1 MSKKLS
7 VKKGIDKSPKVFQ
20 REKLSQELHIRERN
34 DLTEKQINILKAA
47 MDKDTRCVIVDG
59 LYGSSKT
66 YTAVLASLKLL
77 NQKKVD
83 QIIYIRNPIESSK
96 SGKVGFLKGPQP
108 EYSKILTPDGW
119 TTMGDIQEGDFV
131 CTPDGENVRVLNKY
145 ELGERN
151 VYKLTTLDGR
161 VAYASEDHAWEILE
175 NSKPGRFNKPIVVN
189 TAYIRDNLK
198 NRYGKFKITLPSVS
212 CLDFPN
218 RDLPIDPYVLGV
230 LLGDGSICGHI
241 SFSNIDQDLVEKM
254 DRILSDEGFSL
265 TKGKGDSINY
275 HIKWNNNGAGHKQP
289 FQVKTVDE
297 NGSEEIFNSP
307 EEASMKY
314 NVKRWKI
321 QTLCRE
327 GLKFCGKSFSY
338 IEREDNFS
346 HPLKNKIVS
355 LGLFGKKAWEKF
367 IPEIYKYSSREQR
380 MELLRGLMDTDGNI
394 TDTHAECTL
403 TTTSIQLAEDVK
415 QLVISLG
422 GKGSISS
429 RDRIGQRS
437 TYLEKGREIISRRL
451 CYSVNVS
458 LEECPFFIKRKADRF
473 RPKGKWTHRAKFKS
487 VEYVGKERCWC
498 IKIDSERALYLTDG
512 LIPTH
517 NTMEEKLSPYTCIVY
532 DKLEEL
538 LPPSE
543 IELLKTENR
552 IDSTSV
558 GFVQGKNW
566 ACKAIIV
573 DECSNLD
580 FSDFVMLL
588 SRCAEFTRI
597 FFIGDSVNQNYL
609 PNGLSGF
616 KKVFDKFNDQ
626 ESKDNGVHCF
636 ELKDKEDIVRSG
648 FCRFVL
654 EKLDIIK

>member
-1 MSKKLS
+1 MAKKS
-7 VKKGIDKSPKVFQ
+7 AQPKVADKSPKVFQ
-20 REKLSQELHIRERN
+20 REKISYELNIRERD
-34 DLTEKQINILKAA
+34 DLTEKQIEILKAA
-47 MDKDTRCVIVDG
+47 LDKDTRCVFIDG
-59 LYGSSKT
+59 LYGSAKS

-83 QIIYIRNPIESSK
+83 QIIYVRNPIESSK

-119 TTMGDIQEGDFV
+119 TTMGDVREGDFV
-131 CTPDGENVRVLNKY
+131 CTPDGENVKVLNKY

-161 VAYASEDHAWEILE
+161 VAYASEDHSWEILE
-175 NSKPGRFNKPIVVN
+175 NSKPGRFNKPIIVN

-218 RDLPIDPYVLGV
+218 RELPIDPYVLGV

-241 SFSNIDQDLVEKM
+241 SFSNMDQELVEKM
-254 DRILSDEGFSL
+254 DQILSEEGFSL

-275 HIKWNNNGAGHKQP
+275 HIKWNNNGTGHKQP
-289 FQVKTVDE
+289 FQVKTIDE
-297 NGSEEIFNSP
+297 DGNEEIFNSP
-307 EEASMKY
+307 EEASVKY

-367 IPEIYKYSSREQR
+367 IPEIYKFSSKEQR
-380 MELLRGLMDTDGNI
+380 LELLRGLMDTDGNI

-422 GKGSISS
+422 GKSSISS
-429 RDRIGQRS
+429 RNRIGQS
-437 TYLEKGREIISRRL
+437 GAYLEKGREIISRRL

-458 LEECPFFIKRKADRF
+458 LEDCPFFIGRKANRF
-473 RPKGKWTHRAKFKS
+473 RPKGKWTHRTKFKS

-512 LIPTH
+512 LLPTH
-517 NTMEEKLSPYTCIVY
+517 NTMEEKIAPYSAILH
-532 DKLEEL
+532 DKLDEL
-538 LPPSE
+538 LPPNQVES
-543 IELLKTENR
+543 LKADQR
-552 IDSTSV
+552 IDATSV

-573 DECSNLD
+573 DECANLHAED
-580 FSDFVMLL
+580 FIMLL
-588 SRCAEFTRI
+588 TRCAEFTRI

-609 PNGLSGF
+609 GKDQSGF
-616 KKVFDKFNDQ
+616 RKMFEKFNDV
-626 ESKDNGVHCF
+626 ESKENGIHCF
-636 ELKDKEDIVRSG
+636 ELRDESDIVRSKWL
-648 FCRFVL
+648 RFVL
-654 EKLDIIK
+654 KKLEIIK